1 MSSGSNLDATLDE
14 LYGLDPTEFTAR
26 RDGLAADARKAGDRE
41 LAAATKALRR
51 PSVAAAAVNR
61 MVRSEPEEIERLTTL
76 GSGLRKAQEE
86 LSGDDLRALGRQRQ
100 QLIGGLVQ
108 QARRLADRSGR
119 PITDAAA
126 REVEATFEAALADEA
141 AGRVV
146 RQGRLVRSLQRS
158 GMDPV
163 DLEGAAAGPASP
175 SAPMPR
181 PRAAAPPRGRE
192 SAADAIEAARAQR
205 QADQNQRQADRETAR
220 AQAEAADAQLAHAQS
235 RYETAQQRRA
245 DAGAAVLDL
254 QQRLAAARDQ
264 ADQAAAEEDEA
275 RQARLAAEE
284 TAQTAREQADALR
297 R

>member
-1 MSSGSNLDATLDE
+1 MSSGSNLDTTLNE

-26 RDGLAADARKAGDRE
+26 RDALASDARKAGDRD
-41 LAAATKALRR
+41 LAAAIKALRR

-61 MVRSEPEEIERLTTL
+61 MVRGEPEEIERLTAL

-100 QLIGGLVQ
+100 QLVGGLVQ

-163 DLEGAAAGPASP
+163 DLEGAAAGPAGA
-175 SAPMPR
+175 SAAIPP
-181 PRAAAPPRGRE
+181 PRAAARPRGRE
-192 SAADAIEAARAQR
+192 PAADAKEAARAQ
-205 QADQNQRQADRETAR
+205 ADLAQRQADREAAQ
-220 AQAEAADAQLAHAQS
+220 AQAEAADAQLAQAQS
-235 RYETAQQRRA
+235 RYEAAQRRRA

-254 QQRLAAARDQ
+254 QERLAAARDQ
-264 ADQAAAEEDEA
+264 ADQAAAEEREA

-284 TAQTAREQADALR
+284 AAQTAREQADALR